1 MRTMQVTGYGQ
12 PLELRDVPVPEP
24 ARGELRIRVGS
35 GGVNFADLLLASGH
49 YQERPDLPFSPGMEV
64 CGRIDKVNADG
75 CGLQPGQKVAGFV
88 GSGGM
93 AEYCC
98 IPAAQC
104 IPVPERMPVDE
115 AAGFLVAYGTAHV
128 ALNHRARLR
137 PGERLLVLG
146 AAGGTGL
153 CAVEIGKMMG
163 AEVIAAAR
171 GRDRLDSAARA
182 GADHVIDTG
191 RDDIRQRV
199 KALGGAD
206 VVFDPVG
213 GDQFKAALRSANP
226 EARLLPIGFASGDVP
241 QIPANI
247 LLVKN
252 LTVIGFYWGGYRGFR
267 PDVIADSAR
276 TLVEWHAQGRLQ
288 PVIGNVVPLE
298 EANAALD
305 LLRNRQAVGKVV
317 VKVSGIG

>member
-1 MRTMQVTGYGQ
+1 MRAMQVTGYGQ
-12 PLELRDVPVPEP
+12 PLEMAEIVQPEP
-24 ARGELRIRVGS
+24 SAGEVRIRVDS
-35 GGVNFADLLLASGH
+35 AGVNFADLLLASGH

-64 CGRIDKVNADG
+64 CGRIDRINAG
-75 CGLQPGQKVAGFV
+75 GGLQVGQKVAGFA
-88 GSGGM
+88 GYGGM

-98 IPAAQC
+98 IPASNC
-104 IPVPERMPVDE
+104 IPVPDRMPAVE

-128 ALNHRARLR
+128 ALHHRARLQE
-137 PGERLLVLG
+137 GERLLVLG

-171 GRDRLDSAARA
+171 GRSRLDSTIRA

-206 VVFDPVG
+206 VIFDPVG
-213 GDQFKAALRSANP
+213 GEQFKAALRSANP

-252 LTVIGFYWGGYRGFR
+252 LTVIGFYWGGYRSFR
-267 PDVIADSAR
+267 PDIIVDSAR
-276 TLVEWHAQGRLQ
+276 ALVEWHAAGRLK
-288 PVIGNVVPLE
+288 PTISLVVPLE
-298 EANAALD
+298 SANDALD
-305 LLRNRQAVGKVV
+305 LLRNRQATGKVV
-317 VKVSGIG
+317 VKVADVG